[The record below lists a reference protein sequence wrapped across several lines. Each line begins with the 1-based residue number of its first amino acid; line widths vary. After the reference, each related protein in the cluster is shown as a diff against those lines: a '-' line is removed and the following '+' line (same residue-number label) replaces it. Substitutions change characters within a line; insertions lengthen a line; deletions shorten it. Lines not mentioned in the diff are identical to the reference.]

1 MSIDRG
7 REDGGWM
14 GRQIEF
20 RVPEGER
27 DCQMCQKICA
37 HVYIYI
43 MCALACN
50 EHGGEGGVRRRLL
63 TSCFAVRQRGW
74 SRCDLWSWQ
83 GCKTHPFPVGS
94 QTPVPTITHLS
105 SSGSALVAV
114 SGNLAG
120 VRTQRHIPDNHL
132 PCIIAILPLSA
143 QWMRSQW
150 NWPNN

>member
-43 MCALACN
+43 ALACN

-63 TSCFAVRQRGW
+63 TSCFAVRQRG
-74 SRCDLWSWQ
+74 
-83 GCKTHPFPVGS
+83 
-94 QTPVPTITHLS
+94 
-105 SSGSALVAV
+105 
-114 SGNLAG
+114 
-120 VRTQRHIPDNHL
+120 
-132 PCIIAILPLSA
+132 
-143 QWMRSQW
+143 
-150 NWPNN
+150 

>member
-37 HVYIYI
+37 HVFIYI
-43 MCALACN
+43 VCSRVQWAWR
-50 EHGGEGGVRRRLL
+50 GRRRLL
-63 TSCFAVRQRGW
+63 TSRFAVRPRGW

-132 PCIIAILPLSA
+132 PCIIAILPRSA
-143 QWMRSQW
+143 QWMRLQW